1 MKGYQTLFGK
11 NVQNYLYPFFWQ
23 HGESHEVLGGYVDK
37 IYRSGMQALCIE
49 ARPHPDFVG
58 EKWWSDVDCILSEA
72 KKRDMKLWILDD
84 SHFPTGY
91 ANGKIKAEY
100 PQYLKKYINCRR
112 YDVQGPLPQARIDL
126 RLLKGRIWEKPEEDI
141 EVLGVFMAARTQFG
155 AGDPIDGGTLT
166 DITEKMHME
175 DRLLAVDIP
184 AGAHSIFVVFVTKKG
199 AEQATEDYLNPLVRE
214 ATQVLIDE
222 VYEPHYAHYGAEFG
236 KTILGFFSDEPR
248 FGNAK
253 GTQCAIGTDMPL
265 PWRDGLEA
273 ELGFAPKYLPLL
285 WTEGA
290 GKESEIR
297 FRYMDVV
304 TALYNENFT
313 EVLGGW
319 CSAHGVF
326 YLGHTIED
334 NGAHARLGYGT
345 GHYFRGQKGMHAAG
359 VDVIGTQ
366 IVPGMNYHHDAFST
380 GGSDGEFYHYA
391 LAKLAASAAHLDP
404 LKGGRAMCEAFGAY
418 GWNEGLKAMK
428 WIADALMVRGIN
440 YIVPHAFNPNKFP
453 DWDCPPHFYAHGNNP
468 QFRYFPV
475 LSNYMN
481 RVMSVFRDGDYPAKV
496 GLFYPAET
504 EWAGAYMPVEK
515 PCRALTEQ
523 QISFDIVSRDYLKEA
538 AVEDGCYRING
549 HAFEVLILP
558 AGKCLPGDLVPVL
571 AQMAERNVRMIF
583 LEELPSVILGGCDD
597 KLWEK
602 VRAVS
607 ACVSLEELGA
617 HLSDCR
623 VLETDSAQKD
633 LVVGEYVR
641 DGKHIYMLF
650 NESVERTLS
659 MDIRWP
665 GGCVYRYDAW
675 TDTLLGD
682 GSSHVE
688 LAPYESRIYIVSE
701 EELAVA
707 EETAAVLGKAF
718 VMPGGVPAM
727 PEAAAVLE
735 GASAALEE
743 APTVPEGTTVVPEEK
758 TAAAQVIAGAS
769 GETDATTGMSARG
782 ERIPLPEKW
791 TVRFTDSF
799 SYPDFKEV
807 IAMDGPGFVQNVK
820 GFETKAGTAQF
831 ACELK
836 LPAVSRALLDLGNV
850 YETAEVFVNG
860 TSAGVKL
867 CRPYVFDVTPLLME
881 GTNRLA
887 IEVTNTLG
895 TAVRDALSHY
905 LPIEPFGIEG
915 PVTLTVE
922 KRL

>member
-11 NVQNYLYPFFWQ
+11 DVQNYLYPFFWQ

-37 IYRSGMQALCIE
+37 IHRSGMHALCIE

-72 KKRDMKLWILDD
+72 KKREMKLWILDD

-112 YDVQGPLPQARIDL
+112 YDVQGPLSQARIDL

-141 EVLGVFMAARTQFG
+141 EVVGVFMAARTQFG
-155 AGDPIDGGTLT
+155 AGDPIDAGTLT
-166 DITEKMHME
+166 DITRKMRME
-175 DRLLAVDIP
+175 DRLLTVDIP
-184 AGAHSIFVVFVTKKG
+184 AGAHSIFVVFATGKG

-236 KTILGFFSDEPR
+236 KTIMGFFSDEPR

-273 ELGFAPKYLPLL
+273 ELGFARKYLPLL
-285 WTEGA
+285 WTEGT

-313 EVLGGW
+313 EVLGSW
-319 CSAHGVF
+319 CSAHGVL

-345 GHYFRGQKGMHAAG
+345 GHYFRGQQGMHVAG
-359 VDVIGTQ
+359 IDVIGTQ

-475 LSNYMN
+475 LSDYMN
-481 RVMSVFRDGDYPAKV
+481 RVMSIFRGGDYPAKA

-515 PCRALTEQ
+515 PCRVLTEH

-538 AVEDGCYRING
+538 VFEEGCYRING

-571 AQMAERNVRMIF
+571 AQMAARNVRVIF
-583 LEELPSVILGGCDD
+583 LEELPSVILGDCDD
-597 KLWEK
+597 MLWEK
-602 VRAVS
+602 VRAAS

-617 HLSDCR
+617 YLGDCR
-623 VLETDSAQKD
+623 ALATESVQRD
-633 LVVGEYVR
+633 LAVGEYVR
-641 DGKHIYMLF
+641 DTKHIYMLF

-665 GGCVYRYDAW
+665 KGSVYRYDAW

-682 GSSHVE
+682 GSSRVE
-688 LAPYESRIYIVSE
+688 LTPYESRIYIVSE
-701 EELAVA
+701 EALA
-707 EETAAVLGKAF
+707 
-718 VMPGGVPAM
+718 
-727 PEAAAVLE
+727 
-735 GASAALEE
+735 
-743 APTVPEGTTVVPEEK
+743 VPEGTSALSEGLPALAKEASAVPEQK
-758 TAAAQVIAGAS
+758 TAAAQVIA
-769 GETDATTGMSARG
+769 DAMGGSLR
-782 ERIPLPEKW
+782 RKSVPLPEKW
-791 TVRFTDSF
+791 TVRFADSF
-799 SYPDFKEV
+799 AYPDFKEM
-807 IAMDGPGFVQNVK
+807 IALDGPGFVQNVK

-831 ACELK
+831 ACELE
-836 LPAVSRALLDLGNV
+836 LPKVGYALLDLGNV

-860 TSAGVKL
+860 MSAGVKL
-867 CRPYVFDVTPLLME
+867 CRPYVFDLTPLLKV
-881 GTNRLA
+881 GKNRLA

-895 TAVRDALSHY
+895 TTVRDALSHY
-905 LPIEPFGIEG
+905 LPMEPFGIEG
-915 PVTLTVE
+915 PVRLTVE
-922 KRL
+922 NRLPAAT